1 MIRVVH
7 VLTRTNIGGPSVIV
21 ASLLAD
27 DGNADIVQ
35 SVVRG
40 VPREDEGDYF
50 ADSPLLAHITTIDEL
65 GKRVRPWDD
74 IRACIS
80 LIRFFRRTKP
90 DIVHT
95 HMAKAGFVGRLAAW
109 CARVPIRVHTFHGHL
124 LTGYFSA
131 TVTRLIVFAERA
143 LRLLTTHAVVVGH
156 AVRRDLIAAR
166 IVSADRSTVIN
177 PGITVLEPVDPAG
190 ARGALGLPSTGVMV
204 MYVGRFAAIKRPD
217 RFVALADALA
227 GEPDVHFVM
236 VGEGPLLA
244 NTQAIAGPNVTFL
257 GWQRDLATLV
267 SAADIVVMC
276 SDNEGVPLF
285 LLEAAM
291 VGRPAVSTDV
301 GSVRDVLEDGVTG
314 LVVDNGDAMALTH
327 AVQRLVRDVQLREQL
342 GAAARVRAQS
352 SFTADVGVNAHAA
365 LYRSLVVARGAR
377 ASRSARRPR

>member
-1 MIRVVH
+1 VIRVVH

-27 DGNADIVQ
+27 DRNADIMQ

-40 VPREDEGDYF
+40 VPRPDEGDYF
-50 ADSPLLAHITTIDEL
+50 AESPLQAHITTIAEL

-80 LIRFFRRTKP
+80 LIRFFRSTKP
-90 DIVHT
+90 DVVHT
-95 HMAKAGFVGRLAAW
+95 HMAKAGFIGRLAAW
-109 CARVPIRVHTFHGHL
+109 CARVPVRVHTFHGHL
-124 LTGYFSA
+124 LRGYFNP
-131 TVTRLIVFAERA
+131 TVTRLIVIAERL
-143 LRLLTTHAVVVGH
+143 LRVITTHTVVVGH
-156 AVRRDLIAAR
+156 AVRRDLIEAH
-166 IVSADRSTVIN
+166 IVAADRSTVIN
-177 PGITVLEPVDPAG
+177 PGINQLEPVDAAV
-190 ARGALGLPSTGVMV
+190 ARRALGLPESGVIV

-217 RFVALADALA
+217 RFVELAHSMVGEA
-227 GEPDVHFVM
+227 GVHFVM
-236 VGEGPLLA
+236 VGDGPLLTD
-244 NTQAIAGPNVTFL
+244 TQAIAGPNVAFL

-301 GSVRDVLEDGVTG
+301 GSVRDVVEDGVTG
-314 LVVDNGDAMALTH
+314 LVVDNGDAMALTN
-327 AVQRLVRDVQLREQL
+327 AVQRLVRDTHLRAQL
-342 GAAARVRAQS
+342 GTTARERARS
-352 SFTADVGVNAHAA
+352 SFTAHVGVDAHAA
-365 LYRSLVVARGAR
+365 LYRSLVAATGAR